1 MYASSTAVPQS
12 YSITP
17 SVRFNGVNPD
27 DSSNCTVVNGMVK
40 CSVLGNCSTPGNPRL
55 FDCLKPDSMGA
66 HDSNTSLFHLWQRK
80 NVTVELLFQ
89 EPVIIDKI
97 VWTFYHDKTASPQ
110 INGVPTGWTLT
121 TFDQDDENRATV
133 NVSNTDQ
140 IYSMVVL
147 GSVVAQRWSITFSGE
162 TNNQWL
168 FLSEV
173 EIAGSNAGV
182 CVYRQCTF

>member
-1 MYASSTAVPQS
+1 MPQS
-12 YSITP
+12 YSITR

-27 DSSNCTVVNGMVK
+27 DSSNCTVVNDNTVK
-40 CSVLGNCSTPGNPRL
+40 CSVEGNCSTPGNPRL

-66 HDSNTSLFHLWQRK
+66 HDSNTSLFHLWQGR
-80 NVTVELLFQ
+80 NVTLVLLFQ
-89 EPVIIDKI
+89 EPVVIDKI

-110 INGVPTGWTLT
+110 INGVPTGWMLT
-121 TFDQDDENRATV
+121 TFGQKDEENRATV

-147 GSVVAQRWSITFSGE
+147 GSVAAQRWSITFSGGD
-162 TNNQWL
+162 NSQWL

-173 EIAGSNAGV
+173 DIAGSNAGV
-182 CVYRQCTF
+182 CVYRQCTY